1 MGPVIQENRPS
12 TPVFDKQEYDA
23 DDKND
28 YDEEGN
34 LIFEQIK
41 AQVKELDSDDDQE
54 WAGYPRRGIMFYWR
68 GTYISRKT
76 HMSFI

>member
-41 AQVKELDSDDDQE
+41 AQVKELDNTQHN
-54 WAGYPRRGIMFYWR
+54 YNYIRGFR
-68 GTYISRKT
+68 HS
-76 HMSFI
+76 